1 MINSTRQR
9 SLVGV
14 IAAMAVVNLVY
25 GITFPLLALVL
36 DSQNVSKSL
45 IGLSTIVQAGAVLA
59 IAPFAPGLMARFA
72 PAKLMQAMSVALAL
86 LFIIAGLYPNVW
98 FWFPLRLV
106 IGAATALLWIAS
118 EALINELAVERWRG
132 RIIAIYASV
141 GAAGFALGPLLL
153 IITGPEGMA
162 PFVATSVMILLA
174 GLPLFYVT
182 HNRLE
187 FSGGSNQGIWRIFL
201 LAPVIMLA
209 NVVYAASAESI
220 ITFFPLYGMHFGMTT
235 EFALGL
241 MTIMG
246 AGGMILALPLGWV
259 ADHVNRMGML
269 VFILIF
275 TMTCLL
281 AMPHVLQLQTWL
293 VFLFVFVFGG
303 VEGMIYALGVVLIG
317 ERFRGAQL
325 ASATTA
331 FSACWGAG
339 TMLGPLLVGVG
350 MDRFGNGSML
360 LIIFAFFAV
369 YLPLPVVA
377 WLRSMRRQADQ
388 TTGRGQ
394 P

>member
-1 MINSTRQR
+1 MFNSTRQR
-9 SLVGV
+9 SLAGV

-45 IGLSTIVQAGAVLA
+45 IGLSTIVQAGAILA
-59 IAPFAPGLMARFA
+59 IAPFAPGLMTRFA
-72 PAKLMQAMSVALAL
+72 PARLMQAMSVVLAL

-98 FWFPLRLV
+98 FWFPLRLI

-132 RIIAIYASV
+132 RIIAVYASV

-153 IITGPEGMA
+153 IITGSEGLT
-162 PFVATSVMILLA
+162 PFVVTSVMILLA
-174 GLPLFYVT
+174 GLPLFLVT
-182 HNRLE
+182 HRGLE
-187 FSGGSNQGIWRIFL
+187 HSDGSNHGIWRVFL

-209 NVVYAASAESI
+209 NVVYAASAESLL
-220 ITFFPLYGMHFGMTT
+220 TFFPFYGMHFGLTK
-235 EFALGL
+235 EFTLGL
-241 MTIMG
+241 LTVMG

-269 VFILIF
+269 VFILLF
-275 TMTCLL
+275 TMACLL
-281 AMPHVLQLQTWL
+281 AMPHVLQLKPWL

-317 ERFRGAQL
+317 ERFKGAQL
-325 ASATTA
+325 AAATTA

-339 TMLGPLLVGVG
+339 TMLGPLLVGIG
-350 MDRFGNGSML
+350 MDRFGNGSMV
-360 LIIFAFFAV
+360 LIIFAIFAV

-377 WLRSMRRQADQ
+377 WLRSLRHQASAV
-388 TTGRGQ
+388 
-394 P
+394 

>member
-1 MINSTRQR
+1 MLKSKRQR
-9 SLVGV
+9 SLAGV

-36 DSQNVSKSL
+36 DAQGVSKSL
-45 IGLSTIVQAGAVLA
+45 IGLSTIVQAGAILA
-59 IAPFAPGLMARFA
+59 IAPFAPGLMTRYA
-72 PAKLMQAMSVALAL
+72 PASLMQAMTVTLAL

-98 FWFPLRLV
+98 FWFPLRLI
-106 IGAATALLWIAS
+106 IGAATALLWISS

-153 IITGPEGMA
+153 IFTGSDGMT
-162 PFVATSVMILLA
+162 PFVATSMMILLA
-174 GLPLFYVT
+174 GLPLFFVT
-182 HNRLE
+182 HRRLE
-187 FSGGSNQGIWRIFL
+187 YSGDGSHGIWRVFL

-220 ITFFPLYGMHFGMTT
+220 LTFFPLYGMHYGMTK

-246 AGGMILALPLGWV
+246 AGGMVLALPLGWV

-269 VFILIF
+269 VAVLLV
-275 TMTCLL
+275 TMASLL
-281 AMPHVLQLQTWL
+281 AMPHFLQLQAWQ
-293 VFLFVFVFGG
+293 VFLFFFMFGG
-303 VEGMIYALGVVLIG
+303 VEGMIYTLGVVLIG
-317 ERFRGAQL
+317 ERFRGTQL
-325 ASATTA
+325 AAATTA

-339 TMLGPLLVGVG
+339 TMLGPLLVGIG
-350 MDRFGNGSML
+350 MDQLGSGSMVM
-360 LIIFAFFAV
+360 IIFAMFAV

-377 WLRSMRRQADQ
+377 WLKSRNKQLNL
-388 TTGRGQ
+388 
-394 P
+394 